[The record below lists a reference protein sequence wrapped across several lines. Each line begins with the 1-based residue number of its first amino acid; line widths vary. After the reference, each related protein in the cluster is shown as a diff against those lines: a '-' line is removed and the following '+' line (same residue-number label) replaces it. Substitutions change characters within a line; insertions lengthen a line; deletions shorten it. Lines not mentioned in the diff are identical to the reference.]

1 MNFWCDCVVGSS
13 PEKTVVE
20 DSKQQ
25 WDNLTQSYQIQV
37 RSCVLVKFYK
47 SGEKN
52 LIGQLLFDFI
62 GCKTQEVSN
71 AANNLIDW

>member
-1 MNFWCDCVVGSS
+1 MNFWCDCAVGSS

-25 WDNLTQSYQIQV
+25 WDNLTQSYHQIQV

-52 LIGQLLFDFI
+52 LIGQSLFDFI

-71 AANNLIDW
+71 AANNLID